1 MNGNVVSFTQF
12 RIGYQQSY
20 IMNRNSLISII
31 FGLCCCNTCM
41 AQSLSDRIKSQG
53 FVNIHDVDSSIHVSL
68 MYTRP
73 DNFTGKVLYTTLKEA
88 YLHPDAAIA
97 LKKAQAKLKQLHPEY
112 SLIIFDATR
121 PMSVQQKMWNV
132 VKGTSKNIYVS
143 NPANGGG
150 LHNYGFAVD
159 ISICNAKGD
168 TIPMGTKVDFMGL
181 ASQPKFENEM
191 LSKKVITTESV
202 RNRQLLR
209 TVMAEGGFKVLN
221 TEWWHF
227 NLKTRA
233 QVKAEKLR
241 PLM

>member
-1 MNGNVVSFTQF
+1 
-12 RIGYQQSY
+12 
-20 IMNRNSLISII
+20 MNRNSLISII

-159 ISICNAKGD
+159 ISICDVKGD

-191 LSKKVITTESV
+191 LSKKVITTEAV